1 MRFKRGSVPRDGGDK
16 RCHTQK
22 RYEAR
27 LIEAYMGTMRSR
39 RMMST
44 NQNHNQAY
52 KTGGNNQKYN
62 TYSAALVSAASNH
75 KDQNEKS
82 GLEVKAAR

>member
-1 MRFKRGSVPRDGGDK
+1 
-16 RCHTQK
+16 
-22 RYEAR
+22 
-27 LIEAYMGTMRSR
+27 
-39 RMMST
+39 MMST